1 MVDKRI
7 VVNMLALISYHT
19 TITEA
24 FATLSL
30 ENKVEHI
37 ASNSIMQCYDIV
49 ACT

>member
-1 MVDKRI
+1 MIDKRI
-7 VVNMLALISYHT
+7 VINMLALISYHT

-30 ENKVEHI
+30 KNKVEHI
-37 ASNSIMQCYDIV
+37 TSNSIMQCNDIV